1 MKHSP
6 EPTVSF
12 SLTVLDAAKAL
23 DFYREAFGAQEL
35 FRLPAP
41 DGSIA
46 HAEFMIGNSRI
57 YISGESPE
65 WHAFAMPEGQMA
77 ACLFSISTDDCD
89 SAHNRAV
96 EAGAESLGEPRDF
109 FWGTRSSIVKDPF
122 GYRWSLNQQIEELT
136 PEEVERRAQDLFSG
150 APDQEPV

>member
-1 MKHSP
+1 MANTS

-57 YISGESPE
+57 FISGEAPE
-65 WHAFAMPEGQMA
+65 WQAFALPEGQLA
-77 ACLFSISTDDCD
+77 SCLFSISTEDCD
-89 SAHNRAV
+89 NAHNRAV
-96 EAGAESLGEPRDF
+96 KAGAKSLGEPQNF

-122 GYRWSLNQQIEELT
+122 GYRWSFNQKIEDLT
-136 PEEVERRAQDLFSG
+136 PEEIERRAEEFFSG
-150 APDQEPV
+150 TQ